1 MKLSDFN
8 YDLPENQ
15 IARFPAEQ
23 RDHSRLLVY
32 HRDNKVIE
40 HKYFYDLPDYLSS
53 DDFLVVNT
61 TRVMKARLFG
71 QKAQTGG
78 KFELLLLKEIEPGLW
93 ESLVKP
99 GRGMNLGVELSFE
112 TEGVSAEV
120 VEVHPDGSRTL
131 RFSPAES
138 VYRLMDSQGEIP
150 LPPYFQRSPVESDYT
165 RYQTVYN
172 NTAGS
177 VAAPTAGLH
186 FTEDILARLKT
197 RGIEIVEVLLDIGW
211 GTFQPVR
218 ESDPRKHKIE
228 SETYHISPESA
239 RKIIE
244 LKQDGKNLTAIGTTS
259 VRALESWYQH
269 SGGSLEP
276 MSRATDLYIYPP
288 YEFKLV
294 DKLVTNFHLPK
305 STLLML
311 VSALAGR
318 ENILR
323 AYREAVESGYRFFSY
338 GDCMVIL

>member
-1 MKLSDFN
+1 MKLSD
-8 YDLPENQ
+8 YDYQLPESQ

-32 HRDNKVIE
+32 HRTTHQIE
-40 HKYFYDLPDYLSS
+40 HKNFFNLPDLLTP

-61 TRVMKARLFG
+61 TRVTKARLYG
-71 QKAQTGG
+71 NKARTAG
-78 KFELLLLKEIEPGLW
+78 KFELLLLRELQPGLW

-99 GRGMNLGVELSFE
+99 GRGMNPGIELEFDN
-112 TEGVSAEV
+112 TDITAEV
-120 VEVHPDGSRTL
+120 IEVHPDGSRTL
-131 RFSPAES
+131 RFNSPER
-138 VYRLMDSQGEIP
+138 VPELMDSQGEIP

-186 FTEDILARLKT
+186 FTEGTLKSLKT
-197 RGIEIVEVLLDIGW
+197 RGIEIVEILLDIGW

-218 ESDPRKHKIE
+218 ESDPRQHKIE
-228 SETYHISPESA
+228 SETYHINNEA
-239 RKIIE
+239 AHKISE
-244 LKQDGKNLTAIGTTS
+244 LKQRGKNLVAIGTTS
-259 VRALESWYQH
+259 VRALESWH
-269 SGGSLEP
+269 RHTEGRLEP
-276 MSRATDLYIYPP
+276 CSRATDLYIYPP

-294 DKLVTNFHLPK
+294 DKLVTNFHLPQ

-311 VSALAGR
+311 VSAFASR
-318 ENILR
+318 ENILN
-323 AYREAVESGYRFFSY
+323 AYREAVKSGYRFFSY